1 MSLNLYGKEY
11 EEIKTATLDI
21 PQEVNV
27 FSDTSFN
34 PDVEMTLA
42 RPSKIDEVF
51 KRYDQK
57 KDPSIQKENMKEV
70 ATNPFFEERTASTKD
85 LAKEKLVKVRLKI
98 AFSLYAFIF
107 VMLFGFMIFNFVST
121 SNLNHAIEI
130 NNVRIESIERILEP

>member
-27 FSDTSFN
+27 FSDNSFN
-34 PDVEMTLA
+34 PESEMTLA

-57 KDPSIQKENMKEV
+57 KDAPIQKENMKEV
-70 ATNPFFEERTASTKD
+70 ATNPFFEEHTESSKEV
-85 LAKEKLVKVRLKI
+85 AKQKLLKVRLKI
-98 AFSLYAFIF
+98 AFSLYAFVF
-107 VMLFGFMIFNFVST
+107 VMLFGFMIFNFVAT
-121 SNLNHAIEI
+121 SDLNHAIEL
-130 NNVRIESIERILEP
+130 NNVRIESIERIVTP